1 MKFRFPI
8 VIIDE
13 DYRAENISGLG
24 IRALAEAIESE
35 GFEVL
40 GVTSYGD
47 LSQFAQQQSRA
58 SAFILSIDD
67 EEFSTGPD
75 LDPAVLNL
83 RTFIEEVRRKNEDV
97 PIYVYG
103 ETKTSRHLP
112 NDVLRELHGFI
123 HMFEDTPEFVAR
135 HIIRE
140 AKAYLESI
148 QPPFF
153 RALLD
158 YAEDGSYS
166 WHCPGHSGGV
176 AFLKSPI
183 GQMYHQFYGE
193 NMLRADVCNAVEEL
207 GQLLDH
213 NGAIGESE
221 RNAARIF
228 NADHCF
234 FVTNGT
240 STSNK
245 MVWHHTV
252 AAGDVVVVDRN
263 CHKSNLHAII
273 MTGAIPVFL
282 RPTRNHYGII
292 GPIPQSEFEPEAIM
306 AKIKANPLLKD
317 VDPKKVKP
325 RILTLTQST
334 YDGVLYNTETI
345 KNLVDGYVEN
355 LHFDEAWLPHASFHP
370 FYGTFHAMGRKRE
383 RPQKTMV
390 YSTQSIHKLLAGISQ
405 ASHVLVQDS
414 QERKLDTYLFNEAYL
429 MHTSTS
435 PQYSIIASCD
445 VAAAMME
452 PPGGT
457 ALVEESIVE
466 ALDFRRAMRKVEEE
480 FGKNDWWFQVWG
492 PDELADEGIGRADD
506 WVIHSKGKG
515 KKSQQWHGFG
525 ELADGFNM
533 LDPIKSTIVTPGLK
547 LDGTFEQNGI
557 PASIVTKYLAEHG
570 VVVEKTGLYSFFI
583 MFTIGITKG
592 RWNTLLTALQ
602 QFKDDY
608 EKNQPMWRIL
618 PEFCQQH
625 RRYERMG
632 LRDMCQYVHEMYAKY
647 DIARLTTHMYLSELT
662 PAMTPSDAY
671 DHIARRQTERVEID
685 HLEGRVTV
693 GLVTP
698 YPPGIPL
705 LILGEVFNSQIVDY
719 LKFAREFAKQCPGFE
734 TDIHGLVKQLDEKGE
749 VRFYAD
755 CVMEEPVPGRRRSR
769 SKAAR
774 PLTMDDM
781 IAAQQHTPFT
791 SQF

>member
-13 DYRAENISGLG
+13 DFRSENTSGLG
-24 IRALAEAIESE
+24 IRALAEAIEGE
-35 GFEVL
+35 GYEVM
-40 GVTSYGD
+40 GATSYGD

-67 EEFSTGPD
+67 EEFTPGPD

-83 RTFIEEVRRKNEDV
+83 RNFIEEVRRKNADV

-112 NDVLRELHGFI
+112 NDILRELHGFI

-140 AKAYLESI
+140 AKSYLESV

-153 RALLD
+153 KALLD

-176 AFLKSPI
+176 AFLKSPV

-245 MVWHHTV
+245 IVWHHTV
-252 AAGDVVVVDRN
+252 APDDVVVVDRN
-263 CHKSNLHAII
+263 CHKSVLHSII
-273 MTGAIPVFL
+273 MTGAVPVFL
-282 RPTRNHYGII
+282 KPTRNHYGII
-292 GPIPQSEFEPEAIM
+292 GPIPQSEFEPAAIQ
-306 AKIKANPLLKD
+306 AKIKANPLLKG
-317 VDPKKVKP
+317 VDAKKVKP
-325 RILTLTQST
+325 RVLTLTQST

-345 KNLVDGYVEN
+345 KNMLDGYVAN
-355 LHFDEAWLPHASFHP
+355 LHFDEAWLPHAAFNP
-370 FYGTFHAMGRKRE
+370 FYGTYHAMGKKRE
-383 RPQKTMV
+383 RPMHSVV
-390 YSTQSIHKLLAGISQ
+390 YATQSIHKLLAGISQ

-414 QERKLDTYLFNEAYL
+414 QKTKLDRHLFNEAYL

-457 ALVEESIVE
+457 ALVEESIAE
-466 ALDFRRAMRKVEEE
+466 ALDFRRAMRKVDDEY
-480 FGKNDWWFQVWG
+480 GKDWWFKVWG
-492 PDELADEGIGRADD
+492 PDELVDDGIGRADS
-506 WVIHSKGKG
+506 WIIKGKG
-515 KKSQQWHGFG
+515 KSSKWHGFG
-525 ELADGFNM
+525 NLADGFNM
-533 LDPIKSTIVTPGLK
+533 LDPIKATIVTPGLDLNGK
-547 LDGTFEQNGI
+547 FDKTGI
-557 PASIVTKYLAEHG
+557 PASIVTKFLAEHG
-570 VVVEKTGLYSFFI
+570 VIVEKTGLYSFFI

-592 RWNTLLTALQ
+592 RWNSLLTALQ

-608 EKNQPMWRIL
+608 DRNQPMWRIL
-618 PEFCQQH
+618 PEFCQKH
-625 RRYERMG
+625 RAYERMG
-632 LRDMCQYVHEMYAKY
+632 LRDLCQHVHTLYAKY
-647 DIARLTTHMYLSELT
+647 DIARLTTEMYLSDLT
-662 PAMTPSDAY
+662 PAMKPSDAY
-671 DHIARRQTERVEID
+671 AQIAHRNTERVPVD
-685 HLEGRVTV
+685 DLLGRITTS
-693 GLVTP
+693 LVTP

-705 LILGEVFNSQIVDY
+705 LIPGEVFNKKIVDY
-719 LKFAREFAKQCPGFE
+719 LKFAREFNLQCPGFE
-734 TDIHGLVKQLDEKGE
+734 TDIHGLVE
-749 VRFYAD
+749 VVGDDGVKRYFAD
-755 CVMEEPVPGRRRSR
+755 CV
-769 SKAAR
+769 KA
-774 PLTMDDM
+774 
-781 IAAQQHTPFT
+781 
-791 SQF
+791 

>member
-13 DYRAENISGLG
+13 DFRSENTSGLG
-24 IRALAEAIESE
+24 IRALAQAIESE

-67 EEFSTGPD
+67 EEFTPGPD

-83 RTFIEEVRRKNEDV
+83 RHFIEEVRRKNLDV
-97 PIYVYG
+97 PIYIYG
-103 ETKTSRHLP
+103 ETKTSRHVP
-112 NDVLRELHGFI
+112 NDILRELHGFI

-140 AKAYLESI
+140 AKTYLEGV

-153 RALLD
+153 KALLD

-176 AFLKSPI
+176 AFLKSPV

-213 NGAIGESE
+213 DGAIGKSE

-252 AAGDVVVVDRN
+252 APNDVVVVDRN
-263 CHKSNLHAII
+263 CHKSILHAII

-282 RPTRNHYGII
+282 KPTRNHFGII
-292 GPIPQSEFEPEAIM
+292 GPIPKSEFEPEAIRNKIRTNPLILQHLQG
-306 AKIKANPLLKD
+306 ADAGKIK
-317 VDPKKVKP
+317 P
-325 RILTLTQST
+325 RVLTLTQST
-334 YDGVLYNTETI
+334 YDGVLYNTETV
-345 KNLVDGYVEN
+345 KGLLDGYVEN
-355 LHFDEAWLPHASFHP
+355 IHFDEAWLPHAAFHP
-370 FYGTFHAMGRKRE
+370 FYGSYHAMGKNRG
-383 RPQKTMV
+383 RPKHAMV
-390 YSTQSIHKLLAGISQ
+390 YATQSLHKLLAGISQ

-414 QERKLDTYLFNEAYL
+414 QTVKLDKHLFNEAYL

-457 ALVEESIVE
+457 ALVEESIAE
-466 ALDFRRAMRKVEEE
+466 ALDFRRAMRKVDEEY
-480 FGKNDWWFQVWG
+480 GDDWWFKVWG
-492 PDELADEGIGRADD
+492 PDKLVEEGIGRADD
-506 WVIHSKGKG
+506 WIIKGESAKAKAG
-515 KKSQQWHGFG
+515 VNWHGFG
-525 ELADGFNM
+525 KMAAGFNM
-533 LDPIKSTIVTPGLK
+533 LDPIKSTIVTPGMDLSGK
-547 LDGTFEQNGI
+547 FAKTGI
-557 PASIVTKYLAEHG
+557 PASIVTKFLSEHG

-592 RWNTLLTALQ
+592 RWNSMLTALQ

-608 EKNQPMWRIL
+608 AKNQPMWRIL
-618 PEFCQQH
+618 PEFCQKH
-625 RRYERMG
+625 PKYENMG
-632 LRDMCQYVHEMYAKY
+632 LADLCQHIHQLYAKY
-647 DIARLTTHMYLSELT
+647 DIARLTTDMYLSDLT
-662 PAMTPSDAY
+662 PAMKPSDAY
-671 DHIARRQTERVEID
+671 AHIALRKTERVDID
-685 HLEGRVTV
+685 DLEGRITV

-705 LILGEVFNSQIVDY
+705 LIPGEVFNRKIVDY
-719 LKFAREFAKQCPGFE
+719 LKFSREFNERCPGFE
-734 TDIHGLVKQLDEKGE
+734 TDIHGLVEEDIDGQ
-749 VRFYAD
+749 RHYYAD
-755 CVMEEPVPGRRRSR
+755 CVKP
-769 SKAAR
+769 
-774 PLTMDDM
+774 
-781 IAAQQHTPFT
+781 
-791 SQF
+791 

>member
-13 DYRAENISGLG
+13 DYRAENTSGLG
-24 IRALAEAIESE
+24 IRALAKAIEDE

-40 GVTSYGD
+40 GTTSYGD

-58 SAFILSIDD
+58 SAFILSVDDD
-67 EEFSTGPD
+67 EFTPGPD
-75 LDPAVLNL
+75 LDPAVVNL
-83 RTFIEEVRRKNEDV
+83 RNFIQQVRRKNADV
-97 PIYVYG
+97 PLYIYG

-112 NDVLRELHGFI
+112 NDILRELHGFL
-123 HMFEDTPEFVAR
+123 HAFEDTPEFVAK
-135 HIIRE
+135 HITRE
-140 AKAYLESI
+140 AKSYLEGI

-153 RALLD
+153 KELLD

-183 GQMYHQFYGE
+183 GQMFHQFFGE

-213 NGAIGESE
+213 DGAIGASE
-221 RNAARIF
+221 KNAARIF

-252 AAGDVVVVDRN
+252 APGDIVLVDRN

-282 RPTRNHYGII
+282 KPTRNHFGII
-292 GPIPQSEFEPEAIM
+292 GPIPKEEFEPAAIKE
-306 AKIKANPLLKD
+306 KIRNHPLLKG
-317 VDPKKVKP
+317 VDPDKVNP
-325 RILTLTQST
+325 RILTITQST

-345 KNLVDGYVEN
+345 KEMLDGYVEN
-355 LHFDEAWLPHASFHP
+355 LHFDEAWLPHASFHR
-370 FYGTFHAMGRKRE
+370 FYGVFHAMGKRRV
-383 RPQKTMV
+383 RPKKSVV

-405 ASHVLVQDS
+405 ASHVLVQDA
-414 QERKLDTYLFNEAYL
+414 QEVKLDRALFNEAYL

-457 ALVEESIVE
+457 ALVEESIAE
-466 ALDFRRAMRKVEEE
+466 SLDFRRAMRQVQAEY
-480 FGKNDWWFQVWG
+480 GKNDWWFKVWG
-492 PDELADEGIGRADD
+492 PEKLVGDDEGIGKGDD
-506 WVIHSKGKG
+506 WIIKGEARSANGNDSKLPARA
-515 KKSQQWHGFG
+515 WHGFG
-525 ELADGFNM
+525 KLAAGFNM
-533 LDPIKSTIVTPGLK
+533 LDPIKATIVTPGLDLNGK
-547 LDGTFEQNGI
+547 FDATGI
-557 PASIVTKYLAEHG
+557 PASIVTKFLAEHG
-570 VVVEKTGLYSFFI
+570 VIVEKTGLYSFFI

-592 RWNTLLTALQ
+592 RWNTLLAALQ

-608 EKNQPMWRIL
+608 DRNHAMWRIL
-618 PEFCQQH
+618 PEFCQKNPH
-625 RRYERMG
+625 YEKMG
-632 LRDMCQYVHEMYAKY
+632 LRDLCQHVHNLYAKY
-647 DIARLTTHMYLSELT
+647 DIARLTTEMYLSDLM

-671 DHIARRQTERVEID
+671 AHIARRKTERVEID
-685 HLEGRVTV
+685 QLEGRITV

-705 LILGEVFNSQIVDY
+705 LIPGEVFNKKIVDN
-719 LKFAREFAKQCPGFE
+719 LKFNREFAKECPGFE
-734 TDIHGLVKQLDEKGE
+734 TDIHGLVEE
-749 VRFYAD
+749 VGKDGVRRYFAD
-755 CVMEEPVPGRRRSR
+755 CVKS
-769 SKAAR
+769 
-774 PLTMDDM
+774 
-781 IAAQQHTPFT
+781 
-791 SQF
+791 

>member
-13 DYRAENISGLG
+13 DYRSENTSGLG
-24 IRALAEAIESE
+24 IRALAKAIEDE
-35 GFEVL
+35 GFEVV

-67 EEFSTGPD
+67 EEFVTSGPE
-75 LDPAVLNL
+75 LDPAAVLNL
-83 RTFIEEVRRKNEDV
+83 SKFIKEVRRKNEDV
-97 PIYVYG
+97 PIYLHG
-103 ETKTSRHLP
+103 ETKTSQHLP
-112 NDVLRELHGFI
+112 NDILRELHGFI
-123 HMFEDTPEFVAR
+123 HMFEDTPEFVAK

-140 AKAYLESI
+140 AKSYMEGI

-153 RALLD
+153 KALLD

-245 MVWHHTV
+245 IVWHHTV
-252 AAGDVVVVDRN
+252 APGDVVVVDRN
-263 CHKSNLHAII
+263 CHKSILHSII
-273 MTGAIPVFL
+273 MTGAVPVFL

-292 GPIPQSEFEPEAIM
+292 GPIPKSEFEPSRIR
-306 AKIKANPLLKD
+306 AKIARNPLLKG
-317 VDPKKVKP
+317 VDAKMVQP
-325 RILTLTQST
+325 RILSLTQST
-334 YDGVLYNTETI
+334 YDGVLYNTEVI
-345 KNLVDGYVEN
+345 KKTLDGYVEN
-355 LHFDEAWLPHASFHP
+355 LHFDEAWLPHAAFHP
-370 FYGTFHAMGRKRE
+370 FYGTYHAMGKKRS
-383 RPQKTMV
+383 RPKHSVV
-390 YSTQSIHKLLAGISQ
+390 YSTQSVHKLLAGISQ

-414 QERKLDTYLFNEAYL
+414 QSTKLDRHLFNEAYL

-435 PQYSIIASCD
+435 PQYAIIASCD

-457 ALVEESIVE
+457 ALVEESISE
-466 ALDFRRAMRKVEEE
+466 ALDFRRTMRQIEAEYAD
-480 FGKNDWWFQVWG
+480 DWWFKVWG
-492 PDELADEGIGRADD
+492 PDHLVDEGIGKPED
-506 WVIHSKGKG
+506 WIIHAESG
-515 KKSQQWHGFG
+515 WHGFG
-525 ELADGFNM
+525 DLAPDFNM
-533 LDPIKSTIVTPGLK
+533 LDPIKATIVNPGLN
-547 LDGTFEQNGI
+547 LDGSFSEMGI
-557 PASIVTKYLAEHG
+557 PASIVTKFLAEHG

-608 EKNQPMWRIL
+608 DRNQPMWRIL
-618 PEFCQQH
+618 PEFCQKNP
-625 RRYERMG
+625 RYEKMG
-632 LRDMCQYVHEMYAKY
+632 LRDLCQMVHTLYARY
-647 DIARLTTHMYLSELT
+647 DIARLTTDMYLSELT
-662 PAMTPSDAY
+662 PAMKPSDAY
-671 DHIARRQTERVEID
+671 AYIARRETERVEID
-685 HLEGRVTV
+685 QLEGRITV

-705 LILGEVFNSQIVDY
+705 LIPGEVFNKKIVDY
-719 LKFAREFAKQCPGFE
+719 LKFSREFAQECPGFE
-734 TDIHGLVKQLDEKGE
+734 TDIHGLVEIEEDGVIK
-749 VRFYAD
+749 FYAD
-755 CVMEEPVPGRRRSR
+755 CV
-769 SKAAR
+769 
-774 PLTMDDM
+774 
-781 IAAQQHTPFT
+781 AQ
-791 SQF
+791 